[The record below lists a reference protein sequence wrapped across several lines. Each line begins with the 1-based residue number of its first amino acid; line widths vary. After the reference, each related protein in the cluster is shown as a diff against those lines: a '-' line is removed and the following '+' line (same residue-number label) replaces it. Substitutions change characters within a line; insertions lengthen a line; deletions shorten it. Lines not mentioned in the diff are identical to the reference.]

1 MVSVVSPS
9 AKRDDLKW
17 DCAALNPEVPGVHE
31 VAKQKT
37 LSSLSFKKG
46 QVASALLSSIFHQA
60 SLGRLEL

>member
-17 DCAALNPEVPGVHE
+17 DCAALNKVPGVHE
-31 VAKQKT
+31 VAKQKI

-46 QVASALLSSIFHQA
+46 QVASALISGIFHQA